1 MADDLP
7 VAALVHSMPGRARL
21 RIAERRG
28 DTVFFA
34 AIAIGL
40 SALPGVYHVDVR
52 PLTGSVV
59 ISHGPS
65 IARIGAAAEQ
75 AGLFALTEAAEEAE
89 EAGDWPGLPIDPR
102 LAITLGLGLVA
113 VWQLLRGQIFPPAV
127 TAAWYAAHLAGW
139 SAFEGMHDDGE

>member
-7 VAALVHSMPGRARL
+7 VAVLVHSMPGRARL

-28 DTVFFA
+28 DAVFFA
-34 AIAIGL
+34 AIATGL

-52 PLTGSVV
+52 PLTGSIV
-59 ISHGPS
+59 IAHGPPV
-65 IARIGAAAEQ
+65 ARIGAAAAK
-75 AGLFALTEAAEEAE
+75 AGLFTLTEVAEEA
-89 EAGDWPGLPIDPR
+89 ADWPELPIDPR
-102 LAITLGLGLVA
+102 LAMTLGLGLVA

-139 SAFEGMHDDGE
+139 SAFDDAHDDGE

>member
-7 VAALVHSMPGRARL
+7 VATLVHSMPGRARL

-28 DTVFFA
+28 DKVFFA
-34 AIAIGL
+34 AIATGL
-40 SALPGVYHVDVR
+40 SALPGIYHVDVR

-59 ISHGPS
+59 ISHGPP

-89 EAGDWPGLPIDPR
+89 DWPELPIDPR
-102 LAITLGLGLVA
+102 LAMTLGLGLVA

-139 SAFEGMHDDGE
+139 SAFDDMHDDGE

>member
-7 VAALVHSMPGRARL
+7 IAALVHSMPGRARL
-21 RIAERRG
+21 RIGERRG
-28 DTVFFA
+28 DSVFFA
-34 AIAIGL
+34 AIATGL

-59 ISHGPS
+59 ISHGPP

-75 AGLFALTEAAEEAE
+75 AGLFALAAAAEEAE
-89 EAGDWPGLPIDPR
+89 DWPELPIDPR
-102 LAITLGLGLVA
+102 LVMTVGLGLVA

-139 SAFEGMHDDGE
+139 SAFDDMQDDGE

>member
-7 VAALVHSMPGRARL
+7 VAVLVHSMPGRARL
-21 RIAERRG
+21 RIAGRRG

-34 AIAIGL
+34 AIATGL

-52 PLTGSVV
+52 PLTGSIV
-59 ISHGPS
+59 IAHGPPV
-65 IARIGAAAEQ
+65 ARLGAAAAK
-75 AGLFALTEAAEEAE
+75 AGLFTLTEAPEEA
-89 EAGDWPGLPIDPR
+89 ADWPELPVDPR
-102 LAITLGLGLVA
+102 FAMTLGLGLVA

-139 SAFEGMHDDGE
+139 SAFDDAHDDGE